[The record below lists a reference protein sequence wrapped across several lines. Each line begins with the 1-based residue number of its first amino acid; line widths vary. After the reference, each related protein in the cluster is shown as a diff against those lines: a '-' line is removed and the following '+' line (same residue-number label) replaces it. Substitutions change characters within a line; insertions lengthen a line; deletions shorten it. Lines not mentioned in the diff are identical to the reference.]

1 MIEFLL
7 RYSKRDGSMWS
18 EEEWRVIL
26 EKCRQDLVEKIEGY
40 RYYTLDQ
47 LIQEKKDLNNLL
59 IELHKRASSGLSQM
73 IEHNSLSNMFSI
85 ST

>member
-26 EKCRQDLVEKIEGY
+26 EKCRQDLKEKIECY
-40 RYYTLDQ
+40 QYSTLAK
-47 LIQEKKDLNNLL
+47 LEREKEVLNSILMSQYNIL
-59 IELHKRASSGLSQM
+59 ASQQQQQGK
-73 IEHNSLSNMFSI
+73 
-85 ST
+85 